1 MAKEFI
7 TNDNLN
13 VLFSKSALT
22 RADVL
27 QGGGILIQSG
37 LGNLNT
43 GSMTATVSYPKTF
56 PTKCCVVQLTPNN
69 YYGHWS
75 KGDVLTIKSFTNSSC
90 TVELVGTPPVN
101 TRSEFFWLA
110 IGY

>member
-7 TNDNLN
+7 TEDNLN
-13 VLFSKSALT
+13 NIFSEAAYT
-22 RADVL
+22 RADIL

-56 PTKCCVVQLTPNN
+56 PTKCCMVQLTPNN
-69 YYGHWS
+69 YYGYWS
-75 KGDVLTIKSFTNSSC
+75 KGDVLTIKSFTNSSL
-90 TVELVGTPPVN
+90 TVELVGTAPVN
-101 TRSEFFWLA
+101 TKNEFFWLA

>member
-7 TNDNLN
+7 TKDNLN
-13 VLFSKSALT
+13 NIFSKETPT
-22 RADVL
+22 RADIL

-37 LGNLNT
+37 ISNLNT

-75 KGDVLTIKSFTNSSC
+75 KGDVLAIKSFTNSSC

>member
-7 TNDNLN
+7 TKDNLN
-13 VLFSKSALT
+13 TLFSKATPT
-22 RADVL
+22 RADIL
-27 QGGGILIQSG
+27 QGGILIQSG
-37 LGNLNT
+37 LSNFDT

-56 PTKCCVVQLTPNN
+56 PTKCCMVQLTPNN
-69 YYGHWS
+69 YYGYWS
-75 KGDVLTIKSFTNSSC
+75 KGDVLTIKSFTNSSL
-90 TVELVGTPPVN
+90 TVELVGTAPIN

>member
-7 TNDNLN
+7 TKDNLN
-13 VLFSKSALT
+13 NIFSKAAPT
-22 RADVL
+22 KADIL
-27 QGGGILIQSG
+27 QGGILIQSG
-37 LGNLNT
+37 LSNLNT

-56 PTKCCVVQLTPNN
+56 PTKCCMVQLTPNN
-69 YYGHWS
+69 YYGHWT

>member
-1 MAKEFI
+1 MANEFI
-7 TNDNLN
+7 TETDLDS
-13 VLFSKSALT
+13 LFIKTAPT
-22 RADVL
+22 KADTL

-37 LGNLNT
+37 LSNFNT

-56 PTKCCVVQLTPNN
+56 PTKCCMVQLTPNN

-75 KGDVLTIKSFTNSSC
+75 KGDVLTIKSFTNSSL
-90 TVELVGTPPVN
+90 TVELVGTAPVN
-101 TRSEFFWLA
+101 TRNEFFWLA

>member
-1 MAKEFI
+1 MSYS
-7 TNDNLN
+7 LN
-13 VLFSKSALT
+13 QL
-22 RADVL
+22 L
-27 QGGGILIQSG
+27 QEQISYKGGILIQSG
-37 LGNLNT
+37 LSNLNT

-69 YYGHWS
+69 YYGYWS